1 MSLPPEEGR
10 DPVAITE
17 RAFELGINYFDTAP
31 GYGNGQSETNVA
43 TVVSSHRDQIFLATK
58 VHFPRT
64 YDNAL
69 RSIEGSLNRLQTDH
83 VDLLQVHSIGEEVY
97 RPGR

>member
-10 DPVAITE
+10 DPVAIAE

-64 YDNAL
+64 AL
-69 RSIEGSLNRLQTDH
+69 ELPILPIACPAHFCRPALQP
-83 VDLLQVHSIGEEVY
+83 VF
-97 RPGR
+97 